1 MHFILM
7 IEGNEDVSWP
17 DWIALADACER
28 LGYHALFR
36 SDHYLS
42 VFAPAQRDSTDAWT
56 LLAALAARTRR
67 IRLGTLV
74 SPVTFRHPAIL
85 AKTVV
90 TADHI
95 SGGRIELGLGAGW
108 YEREHDAH
116 GLPFPAA
123 RERFD
128 LLAEQIQIIHGL
140 FTEPGFT
147 HHGPRYRLTDCPFL
161 PAPLQRPHPP
171 IILGG
176 KAGARLADLVA
187 RHATEFNSNQGSP
200 ATCRERFE
208 RVRAAAERRGRNPES
223 IRTSVMT
230 GVVVGATPAKY
241 RALLRQ
247 TAEWMHT
254 DPQALLDAHGSAW
267 VLGTP
272 EQAAERLAAFAAVGV
287 ERVMLQ
293 HNLHRDL
300 DTVELLAQEVFPRVL
315 TAPARNRAGRQ
326 QARSTETGVR

>member
-1 MHFILM
+1 VVGEAGLGEEPVDDLDLFGEHV
-7 IEGNEDVSWP
+7 E
-17 DWIALADACER
+17 ALASR
-28 LGYHALFR
+28 
-36 SDHYLS
+36 
-42 VFAPAQRDSTDAWT
+42 
-56 LLAALAARTRR
+56 
-67 IRLGTLV
+67 
-74 SPVTFRHPAIL
+74 
-85 AKTVV
+85 
-90 TADHI
+90 
-95 SGGRIELGLGAGW
+95 
-108 YEREHDAH
+108 
-116 GLPFPAA
+116 
-123 RERFD
+123 RERQPVRVV
-128 LLAEQIQIIHGL
+128 LAEQIEIIHGL

-176 KAGARLADLVA
+176 KAGPRLADLVA
-187 RHATEFNSNQGSP
+187 RYATEFNSNQGSP

-208 RVRAAAERRGRNPES
+208 RVRAAAVRQGRDPDS

-230 GVVVGATPAKY
+230 GVVIGATPTKY
-241 RALLRQ
+241 RARLRQ

-254 DPQALLDAHGSAW
+254 DPQALLEAHGSTW

-300 DTVELLAQEVFPRVL
+300 DSVELLAQEVFPRVM
-315 TAPARNRAGRQ
+315 AASAHNRAGPQ
-326 QARSTETGVR
+326 QARSSGTGVR